1 MIFIAALELFV
12 QNDYTSRIWDFAK
25 CYNLFRVFSYFKL
38 LLFMIIS
45 SRFVACPVTPLYRSW
60 SAIIYKIFFTV
71 KFSIVIDRTF
81 VPSRKNFSTDK
92 KYLW

>member
-45 SRFVACPVTPLYRSW
+45 SRFVAFPVTPLYRSW

-71 KFSIVIDRTF
+71 KIFNRNRSHLCAI
-81 VPSRKNFSTDK
+81 K
-92 KYLW
+92 KKLFNR